1 MLLRSRSL
9 NIPENLNNVKSFD
22 PTEFVLD
29 WNRFDAVIGQE
40 PAPEKGKEKSI
51 SNELLMRFW
60 TCSFDYS
67 SKVKRASPMSFSNKL
82 LTLIF
87 RRV

>member
-40 PAPEKGKEKSI
+40 PAPKKRKEKI
-51 SNELLMRFW
+51 
-60 TCSFDYS
+60 DKY
-67 SKVKRASPMSFSNKL
+67 K
-82 LTLIF
+82 IF
-87 RRV
+87 RPTLRSLYSKKIFISEYLR